1 MIYLARHG
9 QTAYNE
15 EGRFQGWS
23 DVPLTELGVQQAGLL
38 AERVAGIG
46 PGLLVSSSLE
56 RALQT
61 ARIVGETVGLEPQ
74 VEPRLAETDTGDWT
88 HRSFDE
94 VIAEN
99 PEGFRAFLELD
110 EGWSFPAGEGFVGQA
125 ARIEEAL
132 GELTKR
138 TSEFPIVV
146 VCHRNVIRLALRARG
161 REPDEMPENGSLVQ
175 L

>member
-9 QTAYNE
+9 QTPYNE

-23 DVPLTELGVQQAGLL
+23 DVPLTPRGVEQAGEL
-38 AERVAGIG
+38 AGRVARLE
-46 PGLLVSSSLE
+46 PRLLVSSNLE

-61 ARIVGETVGLEPQ
+61 ARIVGERTGLDPV
-74 VEPRLAETDTGDWT
+74 VEPRLAETETGDWT

-94 VIAEN
+94 VTADD
-99 PEGFRAFLELD
+99 PEGFRSFLELD
-110 EGWSFPAGEGFVGQA
+110 EQWEFPGGESFA
-125 ARIEEAL
+125 AQSARVEEAL
-132 GELTKR
+132 GELSSR
-138 TSEFPIVV
+138 QSDFPIVV

-161 REPDEMPENGSLVQ
+161 REPDEMPENGSLVR

>member
-9 QTAYNE
+9 QTPYNE

-23 DVPLTELGVQQAGLL
+23 DVPLSDLGAAQAAELAG
-38 AERVAGIG
+38 RVEAIG

-61 ARIVGETVGLEPQ
+61 ARVVGEAVGLEP
-74 VEPRLAETDTGDWT
+74 VVDARLAETDTGSWT

-94 VIAEN
+94 VVAED
-99 PEGFRAFLELD
+99 PDGFRSFLELD
-110 EGWSFPAGEGFVGQA
+110 EAWRFPGGESFVEQS

-132 GELTKR
+132 GELTQR
-138 TSEFPIVV
+138 DSDFPIVV

-161 REPDEMPENGSLVQ
+161 REPDAMPENASLVE

>member
-9 QTAYNE
+9 QTPYNE

-23 DVPLTELGVQQAGLL
+23 DVPLTALGIEQAEELAG
-38 AERVAGIG
+38 RVAGIG

-61 ARIVGETVGLEPQ
+61 ARIVGEKTGLEPL

-94 VIAEN
+94 VIAED
-99 PEGFRAFLELD
+99 PEGFRSFLELD
-110 EGWSFPAGEGFVGQA
+110 ERWEFPGGESFVTQA
-125 ARIEEAL
+125 ARIEEAF
-132 GELTKR
+132 GELTR
-138 TSEFPIVV
+138 RQSDFPIVV